1 MARGYLEA
9 EQDLGR
15 VAAGADLGT
24 LAPMLVSAV
33 HLLFTDTDGPPP
45 GEAAVTR
52 TVTAALA
59 AATPAPGL
67 TVQESQG

>member
-1 MARGYLEA
+1 MVRGYLEA
-9 EQDLGR
+9 ERDLGR
-15 VAAGADLGT
+15 ITAGADLGT

-45 GEAAVTR
+45 DQAAVTR

-59 AATPAPGL
+59 AATPR
-67 TVQESQG
+67 